1 VFHSASPASPEEPV
15 DLVLHI
21 GSGKTGTSSIQ
32 QFLRRNR
39 DRLAELG
46 TLVPRSPGEGR
57 HVQVGLYIKPDTALA
72 GRLSWRQ
79 SGFTSPAEFRLDF
92 RRRLSTEIDES
103 GLSRVL
109 LSDEGVYPS
118 SEEAMKGLRSLV
130 SDIARTLR
138 LVVYLR
144 RQDDHLCSRYQ
155 QSVKTGCVDRLS
167 SWVEDDLG
175 WLYDYAARLRRF
187 DRIVAPTEL
196 VVRRFEPGGFA
207 EGSLFQDFLDA
218 VGVDARAGDLAQV
231 PDRNQSLDAE
241 SVEFLRLLNRYRVE
255 FEGATADQIDNREFL
270 AALTEAS
277 SDLTLTL
284 PTSVLDAFMARW
296 EDSNRAVARDFL
308 GDPSG
313 ELFRTGRKSRRTTT
327 EQRLDPDRLPHFFE
341 LLELPERM
349 HTPLR
354 RLAELETSTA

>member
-1 VFHSASPASPEEPV
+1 MFHSASPVSPDEPV

-39 DRLAELG
+39 DRLAERG
-46 TLVPRSPGEGR
+46 ILVPRSPGEGR
-57 HVQVGLYIKPDTALA
+57 HVQVGLYIKPDSALA

-79 SGFTSPAEFRLDF
+79 SGFTSPAEFRVDF
-92 RRRLSTEIDES
+92 RRRLSAEIDES
-103 GLSRVL
+103 GLSRML
-109 LSDEGVYPS
+109 LSDEGVYAS
-118 SEEAMKGLRSLV
+118 SEEAMKGLRGLV
-130 SDIARTLR
+130 DDMARSLR

-167 SWVEDDLG
+167 SWVEHDMG

-196 VVRRFEPGGFA
+196 VVRRFEPGRFA

-218 VGVDARAGDLAQV
+218 VGVEACAGDLAQV
-231 PDRNQSLDAE
+231 PDHNHSLDAE
-241 SVEFLRLLNRYRVE
+241 SVELLRLLNCYRVE
-255 FEGATADQIDNREFL
+255 FEGATADQIDNRGFL
-270 AALTEAS
+270 AALADAS

-284 PTSVLDAFMARW
+284 PAAVLDAFMARW
-296 EDSNRAVARDFL
+296 EDSNRAVAKEFL

-313 ELFRTGRKSRRTTT
+313 HLFRTGRRSRRTTAD
-327 EQRLDPDRLPHFFE
+327 QRLDPDRLPYFFE
-341 LLELPERM
+341 LLEVPERM
-349 HTPLR
+349 HAPLR
-354 RLAELETSTA
+354 RLAEVETSDA